1 VRRTEWRNERPPR
14 AAQPGFTYLY
24 VMFVVAVMGASLAV
38 AADFWQVAQQREKE
52 RELLFAGHQFTRAI
66 ETFRARNSG
75 KLPHELQELLLDP
88 NWPVTQRHLRKIYVD
103 PMTGR
108 ADWTLIKDGQG
119 GIVGIHSQSGGKPI
133 KTANFR
139 LKDGEFAEA
148 ETYAQWRFIANP
160 PAAPLGQG
168 GLSNVVPASR

>member
-1 VRRTEWRNERPPR
+1 
-14 AAQPGFTYLY
+14 
-24 VMFVVAVMGASLAV
+24 
-38 AADFWQVAQQREKE
+38 
-52 RELLFAGHQFTRAI
+52 
-66 ETFRARNSG
+66 
-75 KLPHELQELLLDP
+75 
-88 NWPVTQRHLRKIYVD
+88 
-103 PMTGR
+103 
-108 ADWTLIKDGQG
+108 
-119 GIVGIHSQSGGKPI
+119 VGIHSQSGGKPI